1 MWTGTDEY
9 LDGIWQRY
17 QRALKLIEQFKES
30 PVEDIRFI
38 AEYLEELIKDN
49 GREQDENTKR
59 FKVINL
65 LSSQRDKYI
74 RYADYLEHRIRV
86 LTPNDR
92 LEMTNNILERKR
104 KDLEEDY
111 YNKRYHEKE
120 LELSWTNLWMD

>member
-1 MWTGTDEY
+1 MWTSTDEY
-9 LDGIWQRY
+9 LDGIYQRY
-17 QRALKLIEQFKES
+17 QKALKLIEEYKNS
-30 PVEDIRFI
+30 LVEDIRFM
-38 AEYLEELIKDN
+38 AEYLKEMMDDIDKLQE
-49 GREQDENTKR
+49 ENTKY

-74 RYADYLEHRIRV
+74 YYADYLEHRIRAI
-86 LTPNDR
+86 TPNDR

-120 LELSWTNLWMD
+120 LELNWTNLWRD